1 MEKLK
6 KYKEEVIFHIGLN
19 IIFSVFITL
28 SPYTHIP
35 FGGLKGFLFYLVHFL
50 VLQFTVFGCI
60 YILSL
65 IKKVFLILFPVIFL
79 ILSGISFWVYTQDI
93 SINSGIIQVILES
106 NFDIAIDIINFH
118 FLAYLFF
125 GLIIVLFW
133 ILKFKKY
140 RISSVKSPIFFLSL
154 LSFLTFFLVEKYKFG
169 TLKRKLPYSV
179 YFATKEF
186 FKTDKV
192 SLKKVS
198 QNVYSKAKDVNIV
211 FVLGESV
218 RSDHLAVNGYNKNTT
233 PLLAKQSNLVS
244 FTNVY
249 TSLTYTAISLPQ
261 ILTDKSLVHTTTN
274 EFTSVYSVLNSS
286 GFNTIWIGNQ
296 SLEKSYEEI
305 VKTNN
310 SVKIIDEFH
319 SVLSFKK
326 LKDLELLASFN
337 LKNKNTITTLHMI
350 GSHWYYNSRYDK
362 SFEKFTPV
370 TTSKH
375 VGSSTKNQLI
385 NSYNNTILYLDFF
398 LNKLIEDIKKSDQK
412 TVVIYLS
419 DHGETLGEEGKWFHA
434 QDHKSSKN
442 PAMLVWSSDSY
453 LEENPNFIKNLT
465 SKRNDSIST
474 DFLFHSIL
482 HLAKVKNF
490 DYNLDLSIFKQ

>member
-1 MEKLK
+1 M
-6 KYKEEVIFHIGLN
+6 
-19 IIFSVFITL
+19 
-28 SPYTHIP
+28 
-35 FGGLKGFLFYLVHFL
+35 
-50 VLQFTVFGCI
+50 
-60 YILSL
+60 
-65 IKKVFLILFPVIFL
+65 
-79 ILSGISFWVYTQDI
+79 
-93 SINSGIIQVILES
+93 
-106 NFDIAIDIINFH
+106 
-118 FLAYLFF
+118 
-125 GLIIVLFW
+125 
-133 ILKFKKY
+133 
-140 RISSVKSPIFFLSL
+140 
-154 LSFLTFFLVEKYKFG
+154 
-169 TLKRKLPYSV
+169 
-179 YFATKEF
+179 
-186 FKTDKV
+186 
-192 SLKKVS
+192 
-198 QNVYSKAKDVNIV
+198 
-211 FVLGESV
+211 
-218 RSDHLAVNGYNKNTT
+218 
-233 PLLAKQSNLVS
+233 
-244 FTNVY
+244 
-249 TSLTYTAISLPQ
+249 
-261 ILTDKSLVHTTTN
+261 
-274 EFTSVYSVLNSS
+274 
-286 GFNTIWIGNQ
+286 
-296 SLEKSYEEI
+296 
-305 VKTNN
+305 
-310 SVKIIDEFH
+310 
-319 SVLSFKK
+319 LSFKK